1 MMNSRRSSRQH
12 KDDWLEPPLDEE
24 DHASSC
30 DLCLLDAHERRL
42 EQQPQLQQQPGPSPR
57 ERRESQPSKRI
68 PQVTIAAMQGRLEHV
83 RHWIEHAAC
92 DVDTVDFM
100 GTMPLHRAALEGHA
114 HVVEYLITRGAA
126 LQTRVL
132 DVKDTVLHLASARGH
147 AQVVT
152 ALLNAGAHIEARN
165 ADNYTPLLAAIR
177 SNQLAT
183 VQALI
188 ARGASVSA
196 PWAIDA
202 HDVGTGLHLAVQCG
216 HLALT
221 KFLLGVV
228 ALDVN
233 QRTRHRKATPL
244 HFAALHGHVK
254 VTQYLIERHHA
265 DIRARDARG
274 MTPLHY
280 ACDYEYH
287 LTMPIEQ
294 HGVIEK
300 RHVDIVTCLL
310 KAGAKVKPRRLR
322 DHATPLRCAAM
333 RGHFQLAKTLLDHGA
348 RSNKATQWLFALL
361 WAARDPHKLKLLLSS
376 EANDPSSNQNSRKQS
391 GLSSSAEPTKR
402 GASRDSMS
410 SCGTL
415 PDSPT
420 DMTMLPENGSSSTAG
435 GGYASVTNRLGG
447 SHCSAL
453 HRACLDSDLTL
464 LLGALGR
471 IQQQQISSTRATRD
485 DTHEP
490 DTLEARLLP
499 EGLTALHLACRNG
512 WLRGVAALVK
522 CGADLNART
531 HSNGSTPLHL
541 AAEQGHLAVIKQ
553 LVAHGAK
560 VNACNGAN
568 ATPLL
573 VALRNGRS
581 GAMKYLLRHG
591 ASSTRVSISGCGSSM
606 DVSLGDFVLV
616 SAPLPAD
623 DGDEDGLGKQ
633 EENDDEEALVRVFN
647 PKHTTALHVA
657 AFYGRVDIVRQLV
670 CEGEDVE
677 ARDQD
682 GATPVWLAALMGH
695 LDVVE
700 CLAEHGANLNAVA
713 KSGASVAVGAAEFGH
728 LEVLAFLTAPTPA
741 LSFER
746 LSLTRLSLQD
756 HHGLGERTSLTSLTT

>member
-1 MMNSRRSSRQH
+1 MMNSRRSSHGQLH
-12 KDDWLEPPLDEE
+12 KDDWLEPLDEDE
-24 DHASSC
+24 DASC
-30 DLCLLDAHERRL
+30 DLCVLDAHERRL
-42 EQQPQLQQQPGPSPR
+42 QSQQQQQPGSP
-57 ERRESQPSKRI
+57 ERRESRATKRI

-92 DVDTVDFM
+92 DVDTMDFM
-100 GTMPLHRAALEGHA
+100 GTTPLHRAALEGHV

-132 DVKDTVLHLASARGH
+132 DVKDTVLHLAAARGH
-147 AQVVT
+147 APIVT

-196 PWAIDA
+196 PWAVDA
-202 HDVGTGLHLAVQCG
+202 HDVGTGLHLAMQCG
-216 HLALT
+216 HLALI

-233 QRTRHRKATPL
+233 QKTRRRKATPL

-254 VTQYLIERHHA
+254 VTQYLVERHHA
-265 DIRARDARG
+265 DVRTRDARG

-287 LTMPIEQ
+287 LTMSIEQ
-294 HGVIEK
+294 HGAIEM
-300 RHVDIVTCLL
+300 RHVEIVTCLL

-361 WAARDPHKLKLLLSS
+361 WAVRDPHKLKLLLSS
-376 EANDPSSNQNSRKQS
+376 EGNDPSKLSTNQSSRKRS
-391 GLSSSAEPTKR
+391 SLSSSADPTKR
-402 GASRDSMS
+402 SASRDSMS

-420 DMTMLPENGSSSTAG
+420 VMTMLLENGSATS
-435 GGYASVTNRLGG
+435 GYASVTNRLGG
-447 SHCSAL
+447 GSHCMAL

-464 LLGALGR
+464 LLSILGR
-471 IQQQQISSTRATRD
+471 IQQQQLSSTTGTREND
-485 DTHEP
+485 DGVQEH

-499 EGLTALHLACRNG
+499 EGFTALHLACRNG
-512 WLRGVAALVK
+512 WLRGVTALVK
-522 CGADLNART
+522 CGADLNAQT
-531 HSNGSTPLHL
+531 TLNDSTPLHL
-541 AAEQGHLAVIKQ
+541 AAELGHLAVIKQ

-560 VNACNGAN
+560 VNACTSAN

-591 ASSTRVSISGCGSSM
+591 ASSRASISGCGSSTGM
-606 DVSLGDFVLV
+606 SLGDFVVV
-616 SAPLPAD
+616 SAPPAEDEGELD
-623 DGDEDGLGKQ
+623 DLNKQ
-633 EENDDEEALVRVFN
+633 EDDEALVRVFN
-647 PKHTTALHVA
+647 PKRTTALHVA

-713 KSGASVAVGAAEFGH
+713 KNGASVALGAAEFGH

-756 HHGLGERTSLTSLTT
+756 HGIDERTSLTSLTM